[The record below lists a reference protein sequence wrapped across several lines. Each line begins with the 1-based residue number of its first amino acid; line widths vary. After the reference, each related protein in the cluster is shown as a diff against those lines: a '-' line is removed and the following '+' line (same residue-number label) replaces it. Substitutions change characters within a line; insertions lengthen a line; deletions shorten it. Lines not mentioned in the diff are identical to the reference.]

1 MARYDVLKLENQL
14 CFPLYAA
21 AKEVVRL
28 YTPYLTELNLTYTQY
43 IVMML
48 VWEKKEIAV
57 KELVE
62 RLFLDTGTLT
72 PLLKKLE
79 SKGIVSLS
87 RNPNDRRSVIAKATQ
102 TGMALRDRAVEI
114 PVKVGKCISLD
125 RTELQTLHQTLY
137 KILHVIHTENKEAE
151 ANETDE

>member
-1 MARYDVLKLENQL
+1 MGRYDGLKMENQL

-28 YTPYLTELNLTYTQY
+28 YTPYLAELNLIYTQY

-48 VWEKKEIAV
+48 VWEKQKIAV

-79 SKGIVSLS
+79 RKGLASL
-87 RNPNDRRSVIAKATQ
+87 RHDPQDRRSVMAAATRS
-102 TGMALRDRAVEI
+102 GLALRERAAEV
-114 PVKVGKCISLD
+114 PGKIGACVPLNPEEA
-125 RTELQTLHQTLY
+125 RTLCQTLY
-137 KILHVIHTENKEAE
+137 RILNRIHGGEQGGKSK
-151 ANETDE
+151 